1 MSIINKVIG
10 GLLTLFILYLV
21 LAQGNN
27 VNQILQ
33 GLGTFNQRTLNA
45 LRS

>member
-1 MSIINKVIG
+1 MSVLNKIIG

-21 LAQGNN
+21 LAQGSN

-45 LRS
+45 LKS

>member
-1 MSIINKVIG
+1 MSLLNKII
-10 GLLTLFILYLV
+10 GLTFALFVLYLV
-21 LAQGNN
+21 VAQGSN

-45 LRS
+45 LRT